1 MKLTI
6 DSSALNDAVAFAS
19 RAVNPR
25 HAVPTLTGLVLEAA
39 GGVLSVRGFDQ
50 TKANAIDVAADIEVD
65 GKALLPGAV
74 LANMLKA
81 LPNSKPLDLEVAE
94 RATLK
99 VGKAKYTTPVM
110 PMGDYPTLPG
120 LPQRLGFVESD
131 AFARAVG
138 QVAHA
143 AGRNTTPEIL
153 NGIKVE
159 VRGDTLAL
167 LATDRYR
174 MAYAEMPFQRY
185 ADTPYDADFLVLADV
200 LVGAAR
206 AGSGNMD
213 VLGSEARIG
222 FVSATRTSTANV
234 MGGDYPPIR
243 NLFPEDHM
251 IANRAT
257 VDVDSL
263 LGAVT
268 RAAVVVDGQ
277 NPIRLTFHP
286 GEIIVDAGRAD
297 SNAGEEAVEAWH
309 DFETVTA
316 AGFNPTYLA
325 DALRALTTPQAAFTF
340 HASTTQKPVGLNE
353 TGDVLTAKQLL
364 MPMRITSV

>member
-6 DSSALNDAVAFAS
+6 DSSALNEAVGFAA

-39 GGVLSVRGFDQ
+39 GGVLSIRGFDQ
-50 TKANAIDVAADIEVD
+50 TKANSVEVAADIEED
-65 GKALLPGAV
+65 GQALLPGAV

-81 LPNSKPLDLEVAE
+81 LPNGKPLDLEVAD

-110 PMGDYPTLPG
+110 PMTDYPQLPG
-120 LPQRLGFVESD
+120 LPQNLGYVDSD
-131 AFARAVG
+131 VFTKAVS
-138 QVAHA
+138 QVQHA
-143 AGRNTTPEIL
+143 AGKNAEPQIL

-159 VRGDTLAL
+159 VRGDLLTL

-174 MAYAEMPFQRY
+174 MARASLPISRY
-185 ADTPYDADFLVLADV
+185 DGTPENADFLVLAEV
-200 LVGAAR
+200 IVGAAR
-206 AGSGNMD
+206 ANSGNMD
-213 VLGSEARIG
+213 LLGSDQRIG

-234 MGGDYPPIR
+234 MGGDYPPIQ
-243 NLFPEDHM
+243 NLFPAAHM
-251 IANRAT
+251 VANHAT

-286 GEIIVDAGRAD
+286 GEVIVDAGRAD
-297 SNAGEEAVEAWH
+297 SNAGEEAVECWH

-325 DALRALTTPQAAFTF
+325 DALRALTTSQAAFGF
-340 HASTTQKPVGLNE
+340 HADTTLKPVTVNE
-353 TGDVLTAKQLL
+353 TGDMLTAQQLL
-364 MPMRITSV
+364 MPMRLTSV